1 MLKELFLGI
10 SSIKGPIWL
19 KEFSEYNRQLEDLRE
34 LSCKVKSEKKN
45 FIDRD
50 IMYLNYGI
58 EGEKNVSYEIK
69 NSFIPM
75 LALHDI
81 RIEDGESVAQ
91 MDYILITKS
100 FILVLETKKLT
111 GDISINESG
120 EFIRYFKN
128 KAGKVYKKEGIYSPV
143 AQNERHVRILTDYLK
158 KNKIIKRFPVYSC
171 VVIANS
177 KSVINKYK
185 APKEIKS
192 QIIKYDQLISFINS
206 KLQYHKR
213 KKDFNVFDK
222 VVYSIGNFIVENNKP
237 MKFDYYKKYSLSE
250 IDFIE
255 KESLENKL
263 ESEEKT
269 QFTKEYFKEKH
280 NSLKRK
286 NNLKSKD
293 IVWNK
298 DEEELRE
305 RLKKIRISFAI
316 KEKLP
321 AYYIFNDETLED
333 ILIKMPK
340 TEEELLRVKG
350 FGKVK
355 VSKYGEKI
363 IGVLN

>member
-19 KEFSEYNRQLEDLRE
+19 KEFSEYNRQLEDLKE

-45 FIDRD
+45 LIDRD

-81 RIEDGESVAQ
+81 RIEDGDSVAQ

-128 KAGKVYKKEGIYSPV
+128 RAGKVYKKEGIYSPV
-143 AQNERHVRILTDYLK
+143 AQNERHVRILTEYLK
-158 KNKIIKRFPVYSC
+158 KNKIIKKVPVYSC
-171 VVIANS
+171 VVISNS

-192 QIIKYDQLISFINS
+192 QIIKYDQLTSFINL
-206 KLQYHKR
+206 KLQYHK
-213 KKDFNVFDK
+213 KLKDGIIFDELM
-222 VVYSIGNFIVENNKP
+222 YSIGNFLVENNKP
-237 MKFDYYKKYSLSE
+237 IKFDYYKKYSLSE
-250 IDFIE
+250 VDFIG
-255 KESLENKL
+255 KERMKNKL
-263 ESEEKT
+263 ENNEKN
-269 QFTKEYFKEKH
+269 QFTKEFLEEEYNYLKKE
-280 NSLKRK
+280 

-293 IVWNK
+293 KIKYKN
-298 DEEELRE
+298 EEELRNK
-305 RLKKIRISFAI
+305 LKKVRISFAI

-333 ILIKMPK
+333 ILNKMPK
-340 TEEELLRVKG
+340 TKEELLKVRG

-355 VSKYGEKI
+355 VNKYGEEI